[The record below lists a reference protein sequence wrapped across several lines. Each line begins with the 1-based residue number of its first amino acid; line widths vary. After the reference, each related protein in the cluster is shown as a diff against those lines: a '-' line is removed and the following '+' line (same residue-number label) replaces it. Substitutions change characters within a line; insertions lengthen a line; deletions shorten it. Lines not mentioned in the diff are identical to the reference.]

1 MRLLIGKPLIG
12 LMTAL
17 ALACTALPAAAQD
30 KVRLLL
36 DWFVNPD
43 HAALVI
49 AKQRGIF
56 TKHGLEV
63 ELIAPADPNAPP
75 KLVAAGQADYAV
87 SYQPTLQMLVAEG
100 LPLLRVGVLVAQ
112 PLNSLVALEDSAV
125 KTIADFKGRKIG
137 YSVSGFEE
145 AVLGAMLESAGLS
158 LKDVTLVNVNFALTT
173 ALMSKQVDGVIGAF
187 RNFELNDLEIN
198 KAKGRLWLVENHGVP
213 TYDELILVAKRETVD
228 VGRTKRLLTA
238 IAEATAWIKA
248 NPAEGWALFAR
259 YGKEFDNELN
269 KLAWKDTVPLL
280 ADAPA
285 SLDRARYE
293 AFAAFLMKRGLIKQ
307 VPPLDSYLRDVN

>member
-1 MRLLIGKPLIG
+1 MRALSRLI
-12 LMTAL
+12 L
-17 ALACTALPAAAQD
+17 ALILLLSIAQPASAQD
-30 KVRLLL
+30 KIRVLL

-49 AKQRGIF
+49 AKQHGF
-56 TKHGLEV
+56 FAKHGLDV

-100 LPLLRVGVLVAQ
+100 LPLVRVGVLVGQ
-112 PLNSLVALEDSAV
+112 PLNSLVALEESPV

-145 AVLGAMLESAGLS
+145 AVLGAMLESAGLT

-187 RNFELNDLEIN
+187 RNFELNDLELN
-198 KAKGRLWLVENHGVP
+198 KAKGRIWLVEKHGVP
-213 TYDELILVAKRETVD
+213 TYDELILVSKREPAD
-228 VGRTKRLLTA
+228 VAKTGRLLAA
-238 IAEATAWIKA
+238 IAEATAWLKA
-248 NPAEGWALFAR
+248 NPTEAWGLFSR
-259 YGKEFDNELN
+259 YGKEFDNDLN
-269 KLAWKDTVPLL
+269 RLAWKDTVPLL
-280 ADAPA
+280 ADDPRA
-285 SLDRARYE
+285 LDRTRYV
-293 AFAAFLMKRGLIKQ
+293 AFADFLVKRGLIKQ
-307 VPPLDSYLRDVN
+307 APPIDSYLLQIK

>member
-1 MRLLIGKPLIG
+1 MPAFIRLL
-12 LMTAL
+12 TAL
-17 ALACTALPAAAQD
+17 ALCCAALPAAAQD

-49 AKQRGIF
+49 AKERGLF
-56 TKHGLEV
+56 VKQGLDV

-100 LPLLRVGVLVAQ
+100 LPLVRVGVLVPQ
-112 PLNSLVALEDSAV
+112 PLNSLVALESSTIS
-125 KTIADFKGRKIG
+125 TIADFKGRKIG
-137 YSVSGFEE
+137 FSVSGFEE

-158 LKDVTLVNVNFALTT
+158 LKDVTLVNINFALTT

-187 RNFELNDLEIN
+187 RNFELNDLALN
-198 KAKGRLWLVENHGVP
+198 KARGRIWLVEKHGVP
-213 TYDELILVAKRETVD
+213 AYDELILVAKRETVD
-228 VGRTKRLLTA
+228 AARTKKLLAA
-238 IAEATAWIKA
+238 IAEATAWLRNNDA
-248 NPAEGWALFAR
+248 AAWAIFSK
-259 YGKEFDNELN
+259 YGKDLDNELN
-269 KLAWKDTVPLL
+269 RLAWKDTVPLL
-280 ADAPA
+280 AADPA

-293 AFAAFLMKRGLIKQ
+293 IFASFLLKRGLIKHA
-307 VPPLDSYLRDVN
+307 PPLDSYLRDIK